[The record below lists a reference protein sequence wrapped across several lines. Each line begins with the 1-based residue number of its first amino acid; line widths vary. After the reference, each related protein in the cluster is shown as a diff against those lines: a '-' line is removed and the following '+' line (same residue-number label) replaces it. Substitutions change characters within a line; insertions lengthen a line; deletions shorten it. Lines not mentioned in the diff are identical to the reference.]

1 MKVEMTND
9 ELLWAQKYRP
19 NKVADTIL
27 PEKTK
32 KIFQQYVDGNQ
43 LPNLLLS
50 GPPGTGKTTVAVAML
65 KELNSDYIIING
77 SLNGGIDTL
86 RFEIANFASSVSF
99 SGGRKYV
106 IIDEADYLTAATQ
119 ASFRNFIEEY
129 SKNCGFIFTC
139 NYKNKIIEPLRKR
152 FSSVEFV
159 IQKDEKPALAASFF
173 KRVTGI
179 LDNENVEYDKRVVS
193 EVVMKY
199 FPDFRSTI
207 IELQGYAAYGKIDA
221 GILVSVGNASVDD
234 LFKILKE
241 KNFEG
246 MLKWSS
252 DNSDQD
258 VNGIFTTL
266 YKEIARVKNKPD
278 YIVTLGEY
286 QYKHAFVA
294 NPELNLSACL
304 TEIMFN
310 CQFN

>member
-1 MKVEMTND
+1 MTND

-32 KIFQQYVDGNQ
+32 KIFQQYVDNKQ
-43 LPNLLLS
+43 IPNLLLS
-50 GPPGTGKTTVAVAML
+50 GPPGTGKTTAAVAML
-65 KELNSDYIIING
+65 KQLDCDYIIING

-152 FSSVEFV
+152 FSNVEFA
-159 IQKDEKPALAASFF
+159 IQKDEKPVLAASFF

-179 LDNENVEYDKRVVS
+179 LDNENVDYDKRVVS

-221 GILVSVGNASVDD
+221 GILVSIGNVSVDD

-246 MLKWSS
+246 MLKWTSA
-252 DNSDQD
+252 NSDQD
-258 VNGIFTTL
+258 ANEIFASL
-266 YKEIARVKNKPD
+266 YKEIGRVKNKPD